1 MEGEFTL
8 SGGRRY
14 TYFEW
19 PNVNLSYVEG
29 LKKDISLIL
38 NYLEIDPYFLT
49 LDDQATL
56 RIHYV
61 KESKEEIVGKGEL
74 FRCGKH

>member
-19 PNVNLSYVEG
+19 PNVNVSYLEG
-29 LKKDISLIL
+29 LKDISLIL
-38 NYLEIDPYFLT
+38 LYLEIDPYFLT
-49 LDDQATL
+49 LDDQETL

-61 KESKEEIVGKGEL
+61 KEVK
-74 FRCGKH
+74 